1 MEGVLI
7 FDQSNDLIYQNFNDA
22 MRAKMSRHAID
33 LGLME
38 DDKRDSRKD
47 LDANVLIQIFSPLV
61 ASQRIMMCQ
70 FDNAYTSVQ
79 MENNL
84 NLVFDEVRQ
93 GCGL

>member
-38 DDKRDSRKD
+38 DDKRVSK
-47 LDANVLIQIFSPLV
+47 
-61 ASQRIMMCQ
+61 QRE
-70 FDNAYTSVQ
+70 S
-79 MENNL
+79 
-84 NLVFDEVRQ
+84 
-93 GCGL
+93 